1 MRYFVLT
8 FFFILSHLSL
18 FAQNKPAYV
27 LYNSKGKKVS
37 YAKMIKVLNE
47 KELVL
52 FGEFHDNPISHWLQL
67 EVTKE
72 LSQMSELVLGA
83 EMIESDNQKEL
94 NAYLSGSID
103 FNQFNTTARLWSNY
117 ETDYAPLVDYAKE
130 NNLPFIA
137 TNVPRRYA
145 RMVNKGGFTSLDTL
159 SAEEKGWI
167 ATLPI
172 PFDSSLPTYQK
183 IVEMMGDH
191 ATPDFVKAQAIKDAT
206 MAYFITKEWD
216 PTKKFI
222 HYNGAFHSDYYEGIG
237 WYVNKYN
244 PDIHIGTISTVS
256 QSDNR
261 KLEDEH
267 LGKADFIIC
276 VDENMTSTH

>member
-1 MRYFVLT
+1 MRCFTLI
-8 FFFILSHLSL
+8 FFILCHVLL
-18 FAQNKPAYV
+18 FGQNKPAYV
-27 LYNSKGKKVS
+27 LYNSKGKKIS
-37 YAKMIKVLNE
+37 YDKMIKTLNE
-47 KELVL
+47 NDLIL

-72 LSQMSELVLGA
+72 LGQTSELVLGA
-83 EMIESDNQKEL
+83 ERMEADNQDEL

-103 FNQFNTTARLWSNY
+103 FNQFDSTARLWSNY
-117 ETDYAPLVDYAKE
+117 KTDYAPLVDFAKE
-130 NNLPFIA
+130 NNLQFIA

-145 RMVNKGGFTSLDTL
+145 RMVHKGGFEALDTL
-159 SAEEKGWI
+159 SANEKAWI
-167 ATLPI
+167 APLPI
-172 PFDSSLPTYQK
+172 PFDSQLPTYVS

-206 MAYFITKEWD
+206 MGYFIIKDWD
-216 PTKKFI
+216 PSKKFI

-237 WYVNKYN
+237 WYVNKYK
-244 PDIHIGTISTVS
+244 PDIRISTISTVT
-256 QSDNR
+256 QSDVR
-261 KLEDEH
+261 KLENEH